1 MDKQT
6 FLNKLD
12 HMRDIP
18 TLPTV
23 AVAVNRMLQ
32 DCDTSIRELSK
43 TVEKDQAIVSKLL
56 RLVNSAFYGFQAKIN
71 TISHAVTVLGF
82 NTVRNAVVSVS
93 IIEAF
98 SGKDATEDF
107 DITHFW
113 KHSIAV
119 AVTGRNLAEDTRLAS
134 PDEAFV
140 AGILHDVGKLV
151 LAQYFKDLFSQ
162 VWTSIQNNGLSF
174 YEAEKQLLPADHA
187 QIGGHLAKKWHLP
200 VNLIEAVAYHH
211 VVRKSA
217 INLELLML
225 VHVADFI
232 VNHYKIGSHGEPD
245 LSGIHPEAAKRMAI
259 QLEAV
264 SDWFPGAA
272 NEIDA
277 ACQFFLEKTA

>member
-1 MDKQT
+1 MAEQT

-12 HMRDIP
+12 RIQDIP

-23 AVAVNRMLQ
+23 AVTVNRMLQ
-32 DCDTSIRELSK
+32 DSGTSIKQLSK
-43 TVEKDQAIVSKLL
+43 TIEKDQAIVSKLL
-56 RLVNSAFYGFQAKIN
+56 RLVNSAFYGFQARIKN
-71 TISHAVTVLGF
+71 ISHAVTVLGF

-98 SGKDATEDF
+98 SGKSATEEF
-107 DITHFW
+107 DIRNFW

-140 AGILHDVGKLV
+140 AGILHDVGKVV

-174 YEAEKQLLPADHA
+174 YEAEKKLLPANHT

-200 VNLIEAVAYHH
+200 VSLIEAVTYHH
-211 VVRKSA
+211 AVRKSA
-217 INLELLML
+217 MNPELLML

-232 VNHYKIGSHGEPD
+232 VNHYEVGSHAEPD
-245 LSGIHPEAAKRMAI
+245 LSGIHPEAAKRMAV

-264 SDWFPGAA
+264 SDWFPEVAT
-272 NEIDA
+272 EIDA
-277 ACQFFLEKTA
+277 ACQFFLEKMA

>member
-1 MDKQT
+1 VDEQT

-12 HMRDIP
+12 RIRDIP

-23 AVAVNRMLQ
+23 AIKVNQMLQ
-32 DCDTSIRELSK
+32 YNDTSIRDLSK
-43 TVEKDQAIVSKLL
+43 TIEKDQAIVSKLL
-56 RLVNSAFYGFQAKIN
+56 RLVNSAFYGFQARIN

-98 SGKDATEDF
+98 SGKGGAEDF
-107 DITHFW
+107 DMKDFW

-119 AVTGRNLAEDTRLAS
+119 AVTGRNLAEDTRLAT

-140 AGILHDVGKLV
+140 AGILHDVGKVV
-151 LAQYFKDLFSQ
+151 LAQYFKDLFNQ

-174 YEAEKQLLPADHA
+174 YEAEKKVLPANHA

-200 VNLIEAVAYHH
+200 VSLIEAVTYHH
-211 VVRKSA
+211 AVRKSA
-217 INLELLML
+217 INPELLML

-245 LSGIHPEAAKRMAI
+245 LSGMHPEASKRMAA

-264 SDWFPGAA
+264 SDWFPEVAT
-272 NEIDA
+272 EIDA
-277 ACQFFLEKTA
+277 ACQFFLEKMA